1 MYRLKETIM
10 GGNVCVILYMF
21 WDFYRYHKE
30 SQDLWDLWKMKS
42 LQGQSQIIVQ
52 GI

>member
-1 MYRLKETIM
+1 M
-10 GGNVCVILYMF
+10 GGNVFVILNMF
-21 WDFYRYHKE
+21 WGFYRYHKE